1 MMGDRYVHP
10 RHFETKT
17 KGAQEAH
24 EAIRPT
30 YIENQSVEGT
40 AQEKKLYDL
49 IWKRTMLH
57 KWQMRNWK
65 RRLLP

>member
-30 YIENQSVEGT
+30 YIENQSVG
-40 AQEKKLYDL
+40 
-49 IWKRTMLH
+49 
-57 KWQMRNWK
+57 RNSA
-65 RRLLP
+65 REETV